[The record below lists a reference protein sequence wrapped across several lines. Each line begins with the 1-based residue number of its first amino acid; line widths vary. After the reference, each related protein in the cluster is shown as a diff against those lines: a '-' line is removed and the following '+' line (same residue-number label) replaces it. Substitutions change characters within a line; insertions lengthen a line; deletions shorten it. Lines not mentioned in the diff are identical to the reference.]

1 MIELSEL
8 PPEKLAELRRTI
20 HFLQHRQ
27 FFWVPADRPGFMRRV
42 LDNPALRDLIRR
54 HFDLAG
60 YDLEHSDH
68 EGWYGLVPRLDE
80 VLQPR
85 MTPTQTLVLFHL
97 ALHWQRCTDSGDI
110 DARGNAV
117 TGLAPVWQELEDRLV
132 SAKSLALKQEKFE
145 ELMDGEFSQKSIVSV
160 GDFDPDA
167 GDRPMLIRP
176 FVRLLAG
183 EDALTRLDRFLSGQ
197 ELSARQQTIASE
209 EPERAEVAGGD
220 S

>member
-1 MIELSEL
+1 VIDAAEI
-8 PPEKLAELRRTI
+8 PPEKLAEVRRTI
-20 HFLQHRQ
+20 HYLQHRQ

-42 LDNPALRDLIRR
+42 LDNPSLRDLVRR

-60 YDLEHSDH
+60 YDLEHSDQ

-80 VLQPR
+80 VIQPR

-97 ALHWQRCTDSGDI
+97 ALHWQRCVDSSEI
-110 DARGNAV
+110 DGRGNAV
-117 TGLAPVWQELEDRLV
+117 TGLAPVWQELEDRLLA
-132 SAKSLALKQEKFE
+132 AKSLTIRQDKFE
-145 ELMDGEFSQKSIVSV
+145 EMMDGEFSHKAIVSI
-160 GDFDPDA
+160 GEFDSEA

-197 ELSARQQTIASE
+197 ELSARPPAMTADDASSGI
-209 EPERAEVAGGD
+209 PSAGEV
-220 S
+220 